1 MGSPWDRVPLVQV
14 LGHAVH
20 PGADGAVGD
29 RLPPLCPRA
38 PRARGGKGFGV
49 ACPLPWDSRQGS
61 RGGIARGLNPAQT
74 QLQTRPAASQPTTLQ
89 AHPGALR
96 VHRIGRV
103 AFTAK
108 FWGPPP
114 PVLLPSAIPCTAS
127 PSTPAQILAF
137 SVASPPEGGPC
148 PATQVRIN
156 PRGAHPKNPRPRARC
171 GGAGATLPKP
181 FLSAQREFGGFVFC
195 FFLSPP
201 PPPSWSRCLYS
212 FSLPEAEQRG
222 RGRCPSFIHRS

>member
-1 MGSPWDRVPLVQV
+1 MGSPWDGVPLVQG
-14 LGHAVH
+14 LGHAVR

-38 PRARGGKGFGV
+38 PWCEGFWGGVSPPVGQQAGEPWGHRTGV
-49 ACPLPWDSRQGS
+49 KSCTDPAPNLPGCLAAHHPASTP
-61 RGGIARGLNPAQT
+61 GGA
-74 QLQTRPAASQPTTLQ
+74 
-89 AHPGALR
+89 PGAPYRSRCFHGKIL
-96 VHRIGRV
+96 G
-103 AFTAK
+103 T
-108 FWGPPP
+108 PPP
-114 PVLLPSAIPCTAS
+114 RVLLPSAIPCTAS

-181 FLSAQREFGGFVFC
+181 FLSAQWEFGGFVFC
-195 FFLSPP
+195 FFLSPHP
-201 PPPSWSRCLYS
+201 PHHPGPGCLYS

-222 RGRCPSFIHRS
+222 RRRRPSFIHRS